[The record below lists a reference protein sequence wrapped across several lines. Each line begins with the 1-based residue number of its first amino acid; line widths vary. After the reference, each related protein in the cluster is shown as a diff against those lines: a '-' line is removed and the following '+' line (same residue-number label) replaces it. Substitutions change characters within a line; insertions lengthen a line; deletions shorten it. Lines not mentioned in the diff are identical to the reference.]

1 MQPQVCCID
10 GLNPQSTTVN
20 QLRPAAHDQSLDA
33 TCQSVDNQD
42 MIRRRKASVLTQTIA
57 IDTSFAHF
65 LPELLVYIDVPRGL
79 VFFDQ
84 TDAFLPEPAL
94 VQYDRDSKTI
104 TSIAGVQ
111 TDDTVCDVS
120 RDGRRLALASASWIV
135 ARNTNRSRLTVVAD
149 GAVLHQTD
157 KFLSFWTRLDPSGR
171 YALVSAFK
179 SNDKG
184 RPVVIDLDTG
194 EHGDPVARDFDA
206 RFGDVDPVDGLLWA
220 PDERTRNSVLT
231 VNCRSGE
238 INKVNLP
245 AGGKV
250 KRLRFAR
257 DGSVM
262 FVASDTNQLLRCDR
276 NGSVAWSRDIG
287 EFGEVRSANILFNES
302 GSHLCLP
309 LPETAR
315 CNWGE
320 DLVIDAHT
328 GAVEHA
334 IQRHR
339 GPPARLAA
347 DWFGDRLLTHGGEIV
362 DFYTGKVTDMLSFK
376 SGSSAIAGNLGC

>member
-1 MQPQVCCID
+1 
-10 GLNPQSTTVN
+10 
-20 QLRPAAHDQSLDA
+20 
-33 TCQSVDNQD
+33 
-42 MIRRRKASVLTQTIA
+42 MIGRRKVTVVTQTIA
-57 IDTSFAHF
+57 TDTSFAHF
-65 LPELLVYIDVPRGL
+65 LPEFFVYIDVPRGL

-84 TDAFLPEPAL
+84 TDSFLPKPAI
-94 VQYDRDSKTI
+94 VQYDRDSGAI
-104 TSIAGVQ
+104 TSVAGAQ

-120 RDGRRLALASASWIV
+120 RDGRRLALASASWII
-135 ARNTNRSRLTVVAD
+135 ARNTNRSRLSFVAD

-179 SNDKG
+179 SNDRG

-194 EHGDPVARDFDA
+194 EYSDPIARDLDA
-206 RFGDVDPVDGLLWA
+206 RFGDVDPVEGLLWA
-220 PDERTRNSVLT
+220 PDERTKNSVLT

-238 INKVNLP
+238 INKINLP
-245 AGGKV
+245 VGGKV

-257 DGSVM
+257 DGSVV
-262 FVASDTNQLLRCDR
+262 FVAGDNNQLLCCDR
-276 NGSVAWSRDIG
+276 DGSAVWSRDIG
-287 EFGEVRSANILFNES
+287 EFGEIRSANMLFNES
-302 GSHLCLP
+302 GSHFCLP
-309 LPETAR
+309 LSETAR

-320 DLVIDAHT
+320 DLVIDSHT

-339 GPPARLAA
+339 APPARLAA

-362 DFYTGKVTDMLSFK
+362 DFYTGKVMDMLPFK
-376 SGSSAIAGNLGC
+376 SAQ